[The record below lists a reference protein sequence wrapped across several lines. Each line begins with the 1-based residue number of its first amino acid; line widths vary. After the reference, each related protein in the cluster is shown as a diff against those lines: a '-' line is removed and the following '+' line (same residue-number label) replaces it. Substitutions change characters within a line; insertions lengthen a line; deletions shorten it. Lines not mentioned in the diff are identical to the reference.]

1 MNLLNRYWVRNG
13 ALLNWHH
20 QILTL
25 IYLIRLMCDL
35 PNNEE
40 ALHTAQMQLMPSRQA
55 LNELMLWMDGV
66 EATINEDEGKT
77 VLSLMDV
84 QLLLQK
90 YRVNI

>member
-1 MNLLNRYWVRNG
+1 
-13 ALLNWHH
+13 
-20 QILTL
+20 
-25 IYLIRLMCDL
+25 MCDL

-66 EATINEDEGKT
+66 EATVNEDEGKT
-77 VLSLMDV
+77 VTSLMDV

-90 YRVNI
+90 YRVRANSQSSSKNCQRLNCIIFFCYF

>member
-1 MNLLNRYWVRNG
+1 
-13 ALLNWHH
+13 
-20 QILTL
+20 
-25 IYLIRLMCDL
+25 MCDL

-90 YRVNI
+90 YRVSIYLTHNLKEIILVLCSVFAVSR

>member
-1 MNLLNRYWVRNG
+1 
-13 ALLNWHH
+13 
-20 QILTL
+20 
-25 IYLIRLMCDL
+25 MCDL

-66 EATINEDEGKT
+66 EATVNEDEGKT
-77 VLSLMDV
+77 VASLMDV

-90 YRVNI
+90 YRVGTDNFLVVKKECSYLVFYQVNFIFCFRV

>member
-1 MNLLNRYWVRNG
+1 
-13 ALLNWHH
+13 
-20 QILTL
+20 
-25 IYLIRLMCDL
+25 MCDL

-90 YRVNI
+90 YRVNVSHAHNLEKIVHGTDYENTCNLRSF

>member
-1 MNLLNRYWVRNG
+1 
-13 ALLNWHH
+13 
-20 QILTL
+20 
-25 IYLIRLMCDL
+25 MCDL

-77 VLSLMDV
+77 VVSLMDV

-90 YRVNI
+90 YRVNISLAHNLEKIVLGTDYEHKCNRRAF